1 MKADIKLEKNFDLS
15 RFKLDLSTELNDIAG
30 AIMEDH
36 SRRLQHGQGVDMK
49 MYKEKLKRK
58 TVASKRAKGYPKPR
72 IPLYA
77 TGMMSKIKHK
87 QKATK
92 SNQLAILKP
101 ANKRDEI
108 GYYHQEGDGVPK
120 REWFGIT
127 KKQDEKAIKNMERKI
142 NKIIDNV

>member
-1 MKADIKLEKNFDLS
+1 
-15 RFKLDLSTELNDIAG
+15 
-30 AIMEDH
+30 
-36 SRRLQHGQGVDMK
+36 
-49 MYKEKLKRK
+49 
-58 TVASKRAKGYPKPR
+58 
-72 IPLYA
+72 
-77 TGMMSKIKHK
+77 MMSKIKHK

-108 GYYHQEGDGVPK
+108 GYYHQKGDGVPK